1 MSILNSSC
9 CYKIPAPEKCHRYL
23 IGMKGAAIKQIQSK
37 SDACVFFPN
46 TKNTPEQAKP
56 SCKDA
61 ITIVGQPQACE
72 KAKEL
77 LYARLRNCRLYAN
90 NGSTQPNSAYRMPA
104 KNERE
109 DGDNDGFNKNNE
121 ENTDDTEMQRKA
133 EGKFM
138 DPFSPESL
146 QACATALH
154 SAGMAW
160 SRSAMTAA
168 GFRNA
173 EPSRMIYACTGA
185 KVAKLVTSTCK

>member
-1 MSILNSSC
+1 MSIGSHTVKLN
-9 CYKIPAPEKCHRYL
+9 
-23 IGMKGAAIKQIQSK
+23 
-37 SDACVFFPN
+37 DFV
-46 TKNTPEQAKP
+46 
-56 SCKDA
+56 
-61 ITIVGQPQACE
+61 PQ
-72 KAKEL
+72 AKEL

-146 QACATALH
+146 QACATVSEMVSKTCIPRLLLLLFKALH